1 MFMINLMSSS
11 YHSLQMQ
18 IFQHQEE
25 YLRLSPK
32 SMGKTLKLGIDSA
45 EDVNNGIM
53 NHNINSSSSEE
64 ISESSLQTNSKNMPD
79 DLHLPSKKRKI
90 NYVLEQRE
98 RENENSCRDED
109 LPNKKG
115 SGFQQAV
122 AVSKKIMSAHSRTKT
137 TKERLSEGR
146 QWRKYGQK
154 MTLNNPWPRSYYRC
168 AMGPCCPV
176 RKQVQRSAQD
186 PSIMNTTFKGQ
197 HNHLVKP
204 VAMAALDITA
214 SDQFQVANSS
224 ATFIAGNQIHF
235 PSSIATI
242 SSTGSSST
250 ITLDLTQNPQG
261 FLTQDS

>member
-1 MFMINLMSSS
+1 PSHPHTQVHVCMFSLTSMDKITQTTDEMDHQKNEILAQLNHVSKENQKLMFMINLMSSS

-18 IFQHQEE
+18 LFQHQEE

-64 ISESSLQTNSKNMPD
+64 ISESSLQTNSKNTPD

-98 RENENSCRDED
+98 RENANSCRDED

-122 AVSKKIMSAHSRTKT
+122 AVRKKIMSAHSRTET

-176 RKQVQRSAQD
+176 RKQ
-186 PSIMNTTFKGQ
+186 
-197 HNHLVKP
+197 
-204 VAMAALDITA
+204 
-214 SDQFQVANSS
+214 
-224 ATFIAGNQIHF
+224 
-235 PSSIATI
+235 
-242 SSTGSSST
+242 
-250 ITLDLTQNPQG
+250 
-261 FLTQDS
+261 